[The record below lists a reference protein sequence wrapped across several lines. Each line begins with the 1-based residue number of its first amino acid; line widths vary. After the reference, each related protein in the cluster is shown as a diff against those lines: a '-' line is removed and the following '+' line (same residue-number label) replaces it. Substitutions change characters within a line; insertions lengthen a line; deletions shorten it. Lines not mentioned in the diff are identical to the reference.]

1 MFSSPGR
8 PSSAPTPSS
17 RPDYNE
23 TAPSRSRSP
32 ATDSGPTSAARA
44 SGTPPHTRSGTERRT
59 RLGRPEGKGRH
70 PRAHTPGSRLPPQA
84 AQAGLAAWSADP
96 QGQRQSFTWWAGAS
110 MTPGTGI
117 HHHDL
122 RDHRGQTI
130 LPITDGRGWPRRPAL
145 GAIHHPHGGS
155 SAPPPSLTVTIPYLR
170 TADLATCRTATD
182 PGHPG
187 APGGI
192 LSPGP
197 GRTNR
202 MAVPTNGS
210 QPAADGS
217 VSSTGPREVALAPT
231 PRAERGR
238 IGSGHI

>member
-17 RPDYNE
+17 RPEYNE

-110 MTPGTGI
+110 MTPGTGP
-117 HHHDL
+117 HHHDP
-122 RDHRGQTI
+122 RDHRDQAI
-130 LPITDGRGWPRRPAL
+130 LPITDGRGWPERTLQGAL
-145 GAIHHPHGGS
+145 HPGSGAS
-155 SAPPPSLTVTIPYLR
+155 SAPPSSLTLTICLTCGQPILQPAGHPPTPGTQPLPLGSSRQALAERIGWRYFQ
-170 TADLATCRTATD
+170 TALSQMQTD
-182 PGHPG
+182 PRRALDLVRSRWQQPHELSG
-187 APGGI
+187 AG
-192 LSPGP
+192 
-197 GRTNR
+197 
-202 MAVPTNGS
+202 
-210 QPAADGS
+210 
-217 VSSTGPREVALAPT
+217 
-231 PRAERGR
+231 
-238 IGSGHI
+238 

>member
-17 RPDYNE
+17 RQDYNE

-110 MTPGTGI
+110 MTPGTGP
-117 HHHDL
+117 HHHDP
-122 RDHRGQTI
+122 RDHRDQAI
-130 LPITDGRGWPRRPAL
+130 LPITDGRGWPRRPTRGAL
-145 GAIHHPHGGS
+145 HPPHGGS
-155 SAPPPSLTVTIPYLR
+155 SAPPSSLTLTICL
-170 TADLATCRTATD
+170 TCGQ
-182 PGHPG
+182 P
-187 APGGI
+187 I
-192 LSPGP
+192 L
-197 GRTNR
+197 
-202 MAVPTNGS
+202 
-210 QPAADGS
+210 QPAGQPPTPGTQTLPMGS
-217 VSSTGPREVALAPT
+217 SRQALAERIGWRYLQTAIGQLQTGPHRALALARSRWHP
-231 PRAERGR
+231 PHEL
-238 IGSGHI
+238 SGAG

>member
-17 RPDYNE
+17 RQDYNE

-110 MTPGTGI
+110 MTPGTGS
-117 HHHDL
+117 HHHDP
-122 RDHRGQTI
+122 RDHRDQAI
-130 LPITDGRGWPRRPAL
+130 LPITDGRGWPERSVRGAL
-145 GAIHHPHGGS
+145 HPRSGVS
-155 SAPPPSLTVTIPYLR
+155 SAPPSSLTLTICLTCGQPILQPAGQPPTPGTQPFPLGSSRQALAERIGWRYLQ
-170 TADLATCRTATD
+170 TAIGQLQTD
-182 PGHPG
+182 PCRALDLMRARWHPPHELSG
-187 APGGI
+187 AG
-192 LSPGP
+192 
-197 GRTNR
+197 
-202 MAVPTNGS
+202 
-210 QPAADGS
+210 
-217 VSSTGPREVALAPT
+217 
-231 PRAERGR
+231 
-238 IGSGHI
+238 